1 MRCRGSPWPS
11 LCAVSA
17 TTGTSVRSDRRH
29 RLFLTGHTLTL
40 VEGVLPSRSH
50 RRGEVEYDLRFDG
63 SGTEA
68 LSPGGS
74 PAVRGEG
81 VMSLARVAGAAA
93 CFIVF
98 GGVAWVMG
106 ASQGATGARD
116 VELGI
121 G

>member
-1 MRCRGSPWPS
+1 M
-11 LCAVSA
+11 
-17 TTGTSVRSDRRH
+17 
-29 RLFLTGHTLTL
+29 
-40 VEGVLPSRSH
+40 
-50 RRGEVEYDLRFDG
+50 EYDLRFEG

-98 GGVAWVMG
+98 GGVAWAMG
-106 ASQGATGARD
+106 ASARSDWREGRRTGDRMTMFFA
-116 VELGI
+116 VQEWWPAFLAAVVAIVGSVIILI